1 MNKEEILNRFYA
13 TQLEKDFTTLISD
26 KNKNGVILYQEHINK
41 TFHRNDEYKSMLIEL
56 LTESGYWK

>member
-13 TQLEKDFTTLISD
+13 TQLERDFTTLISD
-26 KNKNGVILYQEHINK
+26 KNKNGVILTQQHINEY
-41 TFHRNDEYKSMLIEL
+41 FHRNDEYKSMLIEL